1 MLLRVKSDKRL
12 AGDRGKKK
20 YTQKRKIP
28 LQLRNGYFVTVRQFV
43 NTTYNINSEDFNLRA
58 TQSDLFLENRHT
70 SH

>member
-28 LQLRNGYFVTVRQFV
+28 LQLRNGYFVTVSQFV
-43 NTTYNINSEDFNLRA
+43 MMTIGA
-58 TQSDLFLENRHT
+58 M
-70 SH
+70 